1 MINCHFVSR
10 FATKPWEFGP
20 RWLWCF
26 DFERDG
32 IYRASSETLFAVA
45 GENTREV
52 EERLNTLIETPIS
65 QEVARWRNGQP
76 AAADL
81 PWPLFR
87 AVALLLL
94 QPTRSATEGDR
105 AVQIEDL
112 VMKPDAELDQLAHAA
127 EERYQMGRI
136 SVRQDAAL
144 LYPERGW
151 FWMPAQDNRGQW
163 VACPA
168 IPMGL
173 HHVIVSIPRALDY
186 DRMTDIWRQ
195 NGSVMVANRSV
206 GHDGRRVVIP
216 PAHRAAY
223 TDAEITQTLKD
234 LRADVVR
241 LTNLMRQSNDLIR
254 RMDLIG

>member
-10 FATKPWEFGP
+10 FARKPWEFGP
-20 RWLWCF
+20 RWLWYF

-65 QEVARWRNGQP
+65 Q
-76 AAADL
+76 
-81 PWPLFR
+81 
-87 AVALLLL
+87 
-94 QPTRSATEGDR
+94 
-105 AVQIEDL
+105 
-112 VMKPDAELDQLAHAA
+112 
-127 EERYQMGRI
+127 
-136 SVRQDAAL
+136 
-144 LYPERGW
+144 
-151 FWMPAQDNRGQW
+151 
-163 VACPA
+163 
-168 IPMGL
+168 
-173 HHVIVSIPRALDY
+173 
-186 DRMTDIWRQ
+186 
-195 NGSVMVANRSV
+195 VMVANRSV
-206 GHDGRRVVIP
+206 GHDGRRAVIP